1 MQNRTIAAISTP
13 LGEGGI
19 GIIRISGPDAISI
32 AEKIFRAKSG
42 KKIGEQKGYTA
53 LFGNAV
59 DGDEN
64 IDTAVCLIF
73 RAPHSFTG
81 EDTVEISVHSGR
93 FVIKRVLRAAISAG
107 ADSAA
112 PGEFTKR
119 AFLNGKLDLTQAEGI
134 MSLIAAE
141 GEGQFRLASGAVS
154 GKISKEIAATEE
166 KLVSA
171 AASIAYFADEPDEI
185 LPELNTENFGAMLL
199 SCEQSLKDMLS
210 SYDAGKVIR
219 EGIDTAIVG
228 KPNVGKSTLMNLL
241 VGSTRS
247 IVTDVAGTT
256 RDIIEDTVR
265 VGEITLRLSDT
276 AGIHKTDDIVETV
289 GVNLAKSKIDEA
301 ELILAVFDSTAPL
314 DNDDKR
320 LIEQIKDKK
329 TIVIINKSDI
339 GGSLNAEDFGGL
351 PTVTVSAKTG
361 VGKAEL
367 TAAIEKLT
375 NVCFLNPDSAV
386 LGSERQRDCAVRA
399 LSAVTAARDALIMG
413 ETIDAV
419 GVCVDDA
426 LAALFELT
434 GKRAT
439 NVVTDEVFKKFCVGK

>member
-199 SCEQSLKDMLS
+199 SCEQSLKDMLC

>member
-361 VGKAEL
+361 TGKAEL

>member
-367 TAAIEKLT
+367 TDAIEKLT

>member
-154 GKISKEIAATEE
+154 GKISKEIAATEQ

-339 GGSLNAEDFGGL
+339 GGSLNAEDFGSL

>member
-199 SCEQSLKDMLS
+199 SCEQNLKDMLS

>member
-19 GIIRISGPDAISI
+19 GIIRISGPDAIRI
-32 AEKIFRAKSG
+32 AEKIFCAKSG

-339 GGSLNAEDFGGL
+339 GGSLNAEAFGGL

>member
-32 AEKIFRAKSG
+32 AEKIFCAKSG

-199 SCEQSLKDMLS
+199 SCEQGLKDMLS

>member
-154 GKISKEIAATEE
+154 GKISKEIAATEQ

>member
-32 AEKIFRAKSG
+32 AEKIFCAKSG

-399 LSAVTAARDALIMG
+399 LSALTAARDALIMG

>member
-32 AEKIFRAKSG
+32 AEKIFCAKSG

>member
-361 VGKAEL
+361 TGKAEL

-399 LSAVTAARDALIMG
+399 LSAVTAASDALIMG

>member
-399 LSAVTAARDALIMG
+399 LSAVTAARDALMQG
-413 ETIDAV
+413 ETVDAV